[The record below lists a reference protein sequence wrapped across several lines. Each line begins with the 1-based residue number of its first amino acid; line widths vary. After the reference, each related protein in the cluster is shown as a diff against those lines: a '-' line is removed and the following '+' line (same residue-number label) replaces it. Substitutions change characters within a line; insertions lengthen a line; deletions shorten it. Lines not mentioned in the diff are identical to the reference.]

1 MRLFICQ
8 KISFA
13 SYQYS
18 NLSTCRKIPP
28 IRKTR
33 STIHMPLSSL
43 LLIVIAM
50 MFSTSS
56 STFCFFRIF
65 FVYVYTVWHYNLSYN
80 FAKSIR
86 TRATHLKTSNKEQN
100 KKKTE
105 EKNCV
110 SHKNWRRI
118 HTQNRIAQ
126 TKTKKKH
133 FAWSKAKKEH
143 SNFVLVS
150 VLLAW
155 NNAWITK
162 KKTQNEIFGCS
173 ILSFT
178 CLESLFLLWFYCN
191 AEN

>member
-100 KKKTE
+100 KKKP
-105 EKNCV
+105 K
-110 SHKNWRRI
+110 RRI
-118 HTQNRIAQ
+118 VCPIKIDEGYTH
-126 TKTKKKH
+126 KTASLKRKQKKNILH
-133 FAWSKAKKEH
+133 GAKR
-143 SNFVLVS
+143 
-150 VLLAW
+150 
-155 NNAWITK
+155 K
-162 KKTQNEIFGCS
+162 KNTPIS
-173 ILSFT
+173 YSYW
-178 CLESLFLLWFYCN
+178 LETMH
-191 AEN
+191 E